1 MTNWEDLVTG
11 DQLSEISKDRKT
23 KTIQKRVSE
32 SAIASEEQSGWT
44 VIKTYS
50 NHDALMEK
58 AKATGDS
65 FEDEVWTIFYKM
77 GFKLM
82 NRDRDFHLQYSEGL
96 TKQIDVVAIDDDVCL
111 LIECKE
117 TASENNAHSWKTD
130 LEAISGFREKLFA
143 EIRSK
148 YPNRRCKYVFA
159 TKNYVIGEQDSKR
172 MQEFQIANFDYDTI
186 QYYDQL
192 VNHLGQAAKFQL
204 LGNIFAKQT
213 ITQME
218 DRVPAI
224 EGKMGGLTY
233 YSFVIEP
240 DRLLKIAYI
249 LHRNKANH
257 RMMPTYQR
265 LIKKERL
272 KSIREFVNNGGYFP
286 NSLIVSIDTDG
297 HGVRFDQSQARIEGE
312 TSRLGVLY
320 LPKKYQSVY
329 VIDGQHRLYGY
340 SETDWAS
347 KNSIPVVAFV
357 DLPKEDQVKMF
368 MDINQNQKPVS
379 KSLRNTLNI
388 DLLWNA
394 DLYASRLEAL
404 MLDIGQELGEDS
416 KSPLYGLIVTGE
428 DSVSGKR
435 CITLDYI
442 KEGLK
447 QTRFFN
453 VYKKR
458 KNEVAQL
465 GTFDKMD
472 NDATFNILFPFLEKS
487 FQTVKEYCSQEW
499 DKGPDGFLAIN
510 NCSYALIKIFDDI
523 TNLILEKIGKQTV
536 DDYCSFFKECEPLML
551 SLCDTINSLDAESIN
566 VIKTSKGGSAKKDS
580 WRKLQVA
587 FHTKFPEFNN
597 DDLSKYIQENCVNN
611 DQESGGLLSQIEGVF
626 KTRLWAAMPDKEQ
639 WLNKYVSEPVGEK
652 LISKTAVENHR
663 RETQGITEK
672 VKEWDY
678 VSFDEM
684 CDMIRCGSN
693 WSTFCQ
699 SVFDSANGRM
709 SKMEALTLLKD
720 MATFKNKLTSAQHI
734 VSSQYEEIL
743 QTVQKFSNEVDLRD
757 RQTKDSANGS
767 NT

>member
-1 MTNWEDLVTG
+1 MTNWEDLVTD
-11 DQLSEISKDRKT
+11 DQLSEISKDRET
-23 KTIQKRVSE
+23 KTIQKRVAE
-32 SAIASEEQSGWT
+32 AAISSEEQSGWI
-44 VIKTYS
+44 VIKNYS

-58 AKATGDS
+58 EKATGDS
-65 FEDEVWTIFYKM
+65 FEDEVWAIFYKM

-117 TASENNAHSWKTD
+117 TASENNTHSWKTD
-130 LEAISGFREKLFA
+130 LEAISGFRENLFA

-172 MQEFQIANFDYDTI
+172 MQEFQIANFDYDTV

-192 VNHLGQAAKFQL
+192 VNHLGNAAKYQL

-249 LHRNKANH
+249 LHRNKANR

-272 KSIREFVNNGGYFP
+272 KSIRGFVNNGGYFP

-297 HGVRFDQSQARIEGE
+297 HDVRFEQSQARIEGE
-312 TSRLGVLY
+312 TSRLGILY

-357 DLPKEDQVKMF
+357 DLPKKDQLKMF

-388 DLLWNA
+388 DLLWDS
-394 DLYASRLEAL
+394 DLYSRRLEAL
-404 MLDIGQELGEDS
+404 MLDIGQKLGEES

-442 KEGLK
+442 KEALK

-472 NDATFNILFPFLEKS
+472 NDDTFDLLFPFLEKS
-487 FQTVKEYCSQEW
+487 FQTVKDYCSQEW
-499 DKGPDGFLAIN
+499 DKGPDGFVAIN
-510 NCSYALIKIFDDI
+510 NCTYALIKIFDDI
-523 TNLILEKIGKQTV
+523 ANVVLGKSGKQTV
-536 DDYCSFFKECEPLML
+536 DDYNSFFKECEPLML
-551 SLCDTINSLDAESIN
+551 SLCDTINTLDAESIN

-587 FHTKFPEFNN
+587 FHTKCPEFNN

-611 DQESGGLLSQIEGVF
+611 DQESGDLLTKIEGVF
-626 KTRLWAAMPDKEQ
+626 KTRIWVAMSDKDQ
-639 WLNKYVSEPVGEK
+639 WLNKYISESVSER
-652 LISKTAVENHR
+652 LISKAAVENHR
-663 RETQGITEK
+663 RETQGIVEK
-672 VKEWDY
+672 AKEWDY
-678 VSFDEM
+678 VSFEEM
-684 CDMIRCGSN
+684 CDVVRFDSN
-693 WSTFCQ
+693 WPTFCQ
-699 SVFDSANGRM
+699 SVFDSADGRM
-709 SKMEALTLLKD
+709 SKMEVLALLKD

-734 VSSQYEEIL
+734 VLSQYEEIR
-743 QTVQKFSNEVDLRD
+743 QTFQKFSSEANLRSQKVEV
-757 RQTKDSANGS
+757 SSNGS